1 MNKFKEYKEMKELA
15 TSVKTLTFATYDF
28 IYKTRTEDSELNQIK
43 KSLQEQL
50 TLLDKKHFET
60 EKELDKLEWE
70 LKEQFRKEQ

>member
-1 MNKFKEYKEMKELA
+1 MNKFKEYKELKEL
-15 TSVKTLTFATYDF
+15 TISVKTLTFATYDF

-43 KSLQEQL
+43 KSLHEQL
-50 TLLDKKHFET
+50 TLLDKKYFET

>member
-1 MNKFKEYKEMKELA
+1 MNKFKEYKELKEL
-15 TSVKTLTFATYDF
+15 TISVKTLTSAMYDF
-28 IYKTRTEDSELNQIK
+28 IYKARTEDSELNQIK

-50 TLLDKKHFET
+50 TLLDRKHFET

>member
-1 MNKFKEYKEMKELA
+1 MNKFKEYKELKEL
-15 TSVKTLTFATYDF
+15 TMSVKTLTSATYDF

-50 TLLDKKHFET
+50 TLLDRKHFET

-70 LKEQFRKEQ
+70 LKEQFRKE

>member
-1 MNKFKEYKEMKELA
+1 MNKFKEYKELKELA
-15 TSVKTLTFATYDF
+15 ISVKTLTSAMYDF
-28 IYKTRTEDSELNQIK
+28 IYKTRTEDSELNEIK
-43 KSLQEQL
+43 KSLHDQL

>member
-1 MNKFKEYKEMKELA
+1 MNKFKEYKELKEL
-15 TSVKTLTFATYDF
+15 TMSVKTLTSATYDF

-50 TLLDKKHFET
+50 TLLDRKHFET
-60 EKELDKLEWE
+60 EKELDRLEWE